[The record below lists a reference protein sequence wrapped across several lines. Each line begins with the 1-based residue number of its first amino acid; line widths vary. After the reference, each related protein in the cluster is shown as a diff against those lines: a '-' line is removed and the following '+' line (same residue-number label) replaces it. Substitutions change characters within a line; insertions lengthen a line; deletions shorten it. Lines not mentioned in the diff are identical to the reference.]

1 MAIGTTQIMRKQR
14 ERHQKARA
22 SGEKVARLK
31 LNPSLAQRLVQAV
44 ILPQA
49 HYGLQMRPIA
59 QQQLKILKTT
69 IKKAMGIARRAH
81 SWYMLCVVAR
91 PVHLTDPGAH
101 AAYIHIQAVWK
112 GLKEGQAVL
121 HIRWRDQAEQR
132 WRQVPQGPYCTYL
145 AYLRRWQIEF
155 AGSGIEVCLAGK
167 WVDVL
172 RSSLGECLHALR
184 EHFRVQMISRAATTR
199 QHLQGA
205 RRVDMQGTCQLT
217 RKEGFR
223 YRAELIQI
231 LSDGVWPQG
240 KKYRCRLVDSGE
252 CPWCGRY
259 EDLEHIWYHCPQW
272 NPFRKLLTLHGDF
285 LRTASPAVGLCFLA
299 TSEIPDGL
307 RKHWGKIQEEAAII
321 LQWRQKTQPK
331 VMKGHRKL
339 LFVKP

>member
-1 MAIGTTQIMRKQR
+1 MQKQR

-22 SGEKVARLK
+22 SGEKVARRK

-59 QQQLKILKTT
+59 QQQLKILKTI

-112 GLKEGQAVL
+112 GLKEGPKVL
-121 HIRWRDQAEQR
+121 HGRWKEQAEQR

-155 AGSGIEVCLAGK
+155 VGSGVEVYLAGK

-172 RSSLGECLHALR
+172 RTSLGECLHALR
-184 EHFRVQMISRAATTR
+184 DREHFRGQMISRAAHTR

-205 RRVDMQGTCQLT
+205 RRVDFNSTCQLA
-217 RKEGFR
+217 RKEGFDTG
-223 YRAELIQI
+223 LN
-231 LSDGVWPQG
+231 LS
-240 KKYRCRLVDSGE
+240 KFS
-252 CPWCGRY
+252 
-259 EDLEHIWYHCPQW
+259 
-272 NPFRKLLTLHGDF
+272 
-285 LRTASPAVGLCFLA
+285 
-299 TSEIPDGL
+299 
-307 RKHWGKIQEEAAII
+307 
-321 LQWRQKTQPK
+321 
-331 VMKGHRKL
+331 VMGSGHRGRSIGAGLWIPGNATGADNMKTWSISGTTVPNAIPSGNCSLCMGTSLEPPL
-339 LFVKP
+339 LRWACAFLPLLRSRMA